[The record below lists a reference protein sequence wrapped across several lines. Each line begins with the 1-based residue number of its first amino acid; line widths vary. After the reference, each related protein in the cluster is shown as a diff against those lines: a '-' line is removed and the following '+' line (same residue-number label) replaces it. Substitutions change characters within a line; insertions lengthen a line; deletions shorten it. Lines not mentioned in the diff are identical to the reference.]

1 MSNVTISDSIKYIGV
16 DDTDLDLFESQYIIP
31 NGVSYNSYVI
41 LDEKVAVMDTVD
53 ARKTVEWFDN
63 LTATLDGRNV
73 DYLVVSHLE
82 PDHSANIKL
91 IAEKYPEA
99 KIVLSAKAKAMLP
112 QFFQIDNLDERTIV
126 VTEQDELNLGTHTL
140 KFIMAPMV
148 HWPEVIVTYDAATK
162 TLFSADAFG
171 SFGAYSGN
179 IFDDEIDF
187 TNYFDEARR
196 YYTNIVG
203 KYGAQVQALLKKASN
218 LEIKMICPLHGVIV
232 REHII
237 EYVEKYLKWSS
248 YTPEK
253 QGVVIAYSSIYGNT
267 ENVANILANKL
278 AIKGVKDIKM
288 YDTSMTHYS
297 YILADAFK
305 YSHVVLATT
314 TYNMGVFVTME
325 HFIHNIVTHNLQNRK
340 YAIIQNGS
348 WAINCEKS
356 IKEQLEKLKGSE
368 FIANSFNVKSA
379 IKNNQMEEIDN
390 LACEIVKSLNS

>member
-1 MSNVTISDSIKYIGV
+1 MQNIRNITEDIIYLGANDRKLG
-16 DDTDLDLFESQYIIP
+16 LFEAVYPVS
-31 NGVSYNSYVI
+31 GVNYNSYLINDDKTI
-41 LDEKVAVMDTVD
+41 LMDTVD
-53 ARKTVEWFDN
+53 KHVKEQFFEN
-63 LTATLDGRNV
+63 LEYALNGKPL
-73 DYLVVSHLE
+73 DYLIVQHME
-82 PDHSANIKL
+82 PDHCALIEEVVNKYPNIK
-91 IAEKYPEA
+91 
-99 KIVLSAKAKAMLP
+99 VVTSAKAAEMIK
-112 QFFQIDNLDERTIV
+112 QFFNFDIDSHLQIVKESD
-126 VTEQDELNLGTHTL
+126 TL
-140 KFIMAPMV
+140 KTKNHEFTFVAAPMV
-148 HWPEVIVTYDAATK
+148 HWPEVIVTYDTATK

-203 KYGAQVQALLKKASN
+203 KYGAQVQVLLKKASN

-232 REHII
+232 RKHIT

>member
-1 MSNVTISDSIKYIGV
+1 MQNIRNITEDIIYLGANDRKLG
-16 DDTDLDLFESQYIIP
+16 LFEAVYPVS
-31 NGVSYNSYVI
+31 GVNYNSYLINDDKTI
-41 LDEKVAVMDTVD
+41 LLDTVD
-53 ARKTVEWFDN
+53 KHVKEQFFEN
-63 LTATLDGRNV
+63 LEYALGAKTLD
-73 DYLVVSHLE
+73 YLIVQHME
-82 PDHSANIKL
+82 PDHCAL
-91 IAEKYPEA
+91 IEEVVNKYPNV
-99 KIVLSAKAKAMLP
+99 KVVTSAKAAEMIK
-112 QFFQIDNLDERTIV
+112 QFFNFDIESHLQIVKEGD
-126 VTEQDELNLGTHTL
+126 TL
-140 KFIMAPMV
+140 KTKNHKLTFVAAPMV
-148 HWPEVIVTYDAATK
+148 HWPEVIVTYDAVTK

-187 TNYFDEARR
+187 SNYFDEARR

-232 REHII
+232 RKHIA

-248 YTPEK
+248 YAPEK

-278 AIKGVKDIKM
+278 ATKGVKDIKM

>member
-1 MSNVTISDSIKYIGV
+1 MQNIRNITEDIIYLGANDRKLG
-16 DDTDLDLFESQYIIP
+16 LFEAVYPVS
-31 NGVSYNSYVI
+31 GVNYNSYLINDDKTI
-41 LDEKVAVMDTVD
+41 LMDTVD
-53 ARKTVEWFDN
+53 KRVKEQFFEN
-63 LTATLDGRNV
+63 LEYALNGKAL
-73 DYLVVSHLE
+73 DYLIVQHME
-82 PDHSANIKL
+82 PDHCAL
-91 IAEKYPEA
+91 IEEVVNKYPNV
-99 KIVLSAKAKAMLP
+99 KVVTSAKAAEMIK
-112 QFFQIDNLDERTIV
+112 QFFNFDIDSHLQIVKEGD
-126 VTEQDELNLGTHTL
+126 TL
-140 KFIMAPMV
+140 KTKNHELTFVAAPMV
-148 HWPEVIVTYDAATK
+148 HWPEVIVTYDIVTK

-232 REHII
+232 RKHII

-340 YAIIQNGS
+340 YVIIQNGS

-379 IKNNQMEEIDN
+379 IKNNQMEDIDN